1 MNLTSLKPRPNSR
14 ASSESTPS
22 DEALLCRG
30 LCKSFGGVL
39 AVDDVTLSFEAGKV
53 TALIG
58 PNGAGKTTL
67 FHILAGSLK
76 ADSGDILYKGSNL
89 NGLQPWE
96 RARLGIGRLFQDV
109 RVFGRLTVLENVLVG
124 FPRRRASNPLATWYA
139 HMSLKR
145 EEHEDEREAM
155 RLLGLV
161 GLESQA
167 QEPADALSFGQQKLL
182 AIARLLAGQPQT
194 LLLDE
199 PAAGVNPSILT
210 TILDLLRAL
219 ATEGRTIVL
228 IEHDMEVVLRAAD
241 WVFFMAEGRIEAFGL
256 PQEVISD
263 PSIRLRF
270 LGR

>member
-1 MNLTSLKPRPNSR
+1 
-14 ASSESTPS
+14 
-22 DEALLCRG
+22 
-30 LCKSFGGVL
+30 
-39 AVDDVTLSFEAGKV
+39 
-53 TALIG
+53 
-58 PNGAGKTTL
+58 
-67 FHILAGSLK
+67 
-76 ADSGDILYKGSNL
+76 
-89 NGLQPWE
+89 
-96 RARLGIGRLFQDV
+96 
-109 RVFGRLTVLENVLVG
+109 
-124 FPRRRASNPLATWYA
+124 
-139 HMSLKR
+139 MSLKR

-155 RLLGLV
+155 RLLSLV

-219 ATEGRTIVL
+219 ATEGRAVVL
-228 IEHDMEVVLRAAD
+228 IEHDMEVVLKAAD